1 MTDRYITLVSLV
13 VLACL
18 AISGCTSLPAR
29 SPQVTPPQSQY
40 DSIITDS
47 DGSLLS
53 INGLANALAAK
64 DVVVIGEY
72 HGQHGSHL
80 LQSLVRSALYQ
91 QRPRQVLTMEQFT
104 LDDQRELDR
113 YLAGQTGEE
122 ELIADTGAW
131 SNYKASYR
139 PLVEFSKNRNIP
151 VVAANA
157 PADIVRCVGRRG
169 ETWLDQ
175 LEPEQRSRLPDE
187 PFVDTPAYRNKFFR
201 IMGAGHG
208 SGEGPSEVSQR
219 LENSFKAQL
228 LRDNTMAD
236 QVTEALEDNPGHQ
249 VIHLTG
255 TFHAEDR
262 LGMVAVLEEKR
273 PDLEVAVIS
282 PIFWQAGVNFQGLM
296 GANRGKGDFLYFLQ
310 PLPEPYK
317 NRARQRD
324 AMMEQFR
331 EASEIS
337 CD

>member
-1 MTDRYITLVSLV
+1 
-13 VLACL
+13 VL
-18 AISGCTSLPAR
+18 
-29 SPQVTPPQSQY
+29 
-40 DSIITDS
+40 
-47 DGSLLS
+47 
-53 INGLANALAAK
+53 
-64 DVVVIGEY
+64 
-72 HGQHGSHL
+72 
-80 LQSLVRSALYQ
+80 
-91 QRPRQVLTMEQFT
+91 
-104 LDDQRELDR
+104 
-113 YLAGQTGEE
+113 
-122 ELIADTGAW
+122 
-131 SNYKASYR
+131 
-139 PLVEFSKNRNIP
+139 
-151 VVAANA
+151 AANA
-157 PADIVRCVGRRG
+157 PANIVRCVGRRG
-169 ETWLDQ
+169 EAWLDQ
-175 LEPEQRSRLPDE
+175 LEPAQRARLPE
-187 PFVDTPAYRNKFFR
+187 KPFVDTEAYHNKFFR
-201 IMGAGHG
+201 IMGGGHG
-208 SGEGPSEVSQR
+208 SSEGQPETSQR
-219 LENSFKAQL
+219 LENSYKAQL